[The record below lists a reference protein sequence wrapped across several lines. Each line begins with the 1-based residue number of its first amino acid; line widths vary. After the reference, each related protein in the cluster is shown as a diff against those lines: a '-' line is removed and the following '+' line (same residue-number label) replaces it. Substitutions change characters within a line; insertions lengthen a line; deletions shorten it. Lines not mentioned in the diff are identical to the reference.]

1 MDYQILLNGE
11 KIDSKVK
18 FNRIDNSIY
27 QLAFEFEASK
37 NEKVESLSLNIASMQ
52 NLLESIYNFLDKSN
66 NKNFIGN
73 NFKIDTVLTN
83 GFQSWSKAY
92 EYNIKEKQTNIRLKP
107 SLLRFIK
114 SDYEDWFIKKNKFIS
129 NFYITFYEKIPSN
142 KSLTLISK
150 DTIFPTTFIFDKKN
164 KSLKIDFG
172 LKGEKLNGKII
183 LDKIYIILT
192 EDLNEQKACL
202 EKLFK
207 DEFEKSYQKLKK
219 YQIFDE
225 KTSHVYGWESWY
237 NYYTSITEND
247 TIKNLNLFGDFIKN
261 FNINSKS
268 IFQIDDGWEEKVGSW
283 QQNQKFPTP
292 LDKIA
297 KMIEEKG
304 FVSGIW
310 MAPLALLK
318 DSYVYNN
325 HYDWVLKDNENKP
338 IPCGNIP
345 LWGGDFYAYDLSIDD
360 ARNYIVNEVKKLAQT
375 YKFKFLKLDFLY
387 AGIVNGNHKNKEHGS
402 AYYYNLFQKQ
412 LIDALPDDVVML
424 GCGAPLQLSYP
435 FYPIMRIG
443 ADTREEWEL
452 AIGKIAGYEGRP
464 SSYMSLTD
472 TINRSILDKT
482 IYFSDP
488 DVCFLRKSK
497 IKLNYQ
503 EKLLISIVNF
513 ILASQYMISDDCDDI
528 DESLLT
534 EVLCWFSY
542 FGKDKWFARRFINKD
557 LYFGY
562 NSDQSRFIFIN
573 ISNNDINISKRY
585 LEKIFG
591 GNFAN
596 TLKNAKEII
605 FEQDKII
612 KKDLNISLK
621 IKKHGFKIF
630 EILK

>member
-1 MDYQILLNGE
+1 MDYQIFLNGE
-11 KIDSKVK
+11 KVQSKLIFNKIDK
-18 FNRIDNSIY
+18 SIF
-27 QLAFEFEASK
+27 QPVFEFEVSAL
-37 NEKVESLSLNIASMQ
+37 EKVESLFLNIDSIQ
-52 NLLESIYNFLDKSN
+52 NLLESITNQFNKEDNKKIIN
-66 NKNFIGN
+66 ND
-73 NFKIDTVLTN
+73 FKLDTVLTN

-92 EYNIKEKQTNIRLKP
+92 EYNIKERQTNIRLKP

-114 SDYEDWFIKKNKFIS
+114 SDYEDWFVKKSIFIS

-150 DTIFPTTFIFDKKN
+150 DTIFPTTFIFDKKK

-172 LKGEKLNGKII
+172 LKGEKISGKII
-183 LDKIYIILT
+183 LDKIYIIFA

-207 DEFEKSYQKLKK
+207 EEFEKSYQKLKK
-219 YQIFDE
+219 YLIFDE
-225 KTSHVYGWESWY
+225 KTSHIYGWESWY
-237 NYYTSITEND
+237 NYYTSITEKD

-283 QQNQKFPTP
+283 VQNEKFPTP
-292 LDKIA
+292 LEKIA

-304 FVSGIW
+304 FISGIW

-325 HYDWVLKDNENKP
+325 HFDWVLKDEKGSP

-345 LWGGDFYAYDLSIDD
+345 LWGGDFYTYDLSIED
-360 ARNYIVNEVKKLAQT
+360 ARNYIIEEVKKLVNC
-375 YKFKFLKLDFLY
+375 YNFKFLKLDFLY

-412 LIDALPDDVVML
+412 LINALPDDVIML

-452 AIGKIAGYEGRP
+452 TIGKIAGYEGRP
-464 SSYMSLTD
+464 SAYMSLTD
-472 TINRSILDKT
+472 TINRSILNKT

-503 EKLLISIVNF
+503 GKLLINIVNF
-513 ILASQYMISDDCDDI
+513 ILATQYMISDDCDDI
-528 DESLLT
+528 DESLLQ

-542 FGKDKWFARRFINKD
+542 LGKDSWFIRRFINKD

-562 NSDQSRFIFIN
+562 NSNQSRFIFIN

-591 GNFAN
+591 VNFAN